1 MDYWESKELAY
12 VEKPKALKEWAS
24 AVKAL
29 EDGTQIFIMRK
40 GGIVEETRDF
50 QVESNDFFLYPTYE
64 HQRKELLKDN
74 YRHVIDETLVGW
86 SAQDEQVTI
95 RSYAR
100 MIEDIEISDGDLLN
114 RLYPF
119 HIWTENF
126 TDERL
131 KWKRKNPL
139 HLMLLR
145 VYKLAEPLHIP
156 IEQAYIGCKSWIEL
170 GAETPPESSLV
181 PVLSDEEFAAQ
192 VAEIKRTLS

>member
-1 MDYWESKELAY
+1 MD
-12 VEKPKALKEWAS
+12 KPKALKEWAS

-50 QVESNDFFLYPTYE
+50 QVVSNDFFLYPTYE
-64 HQRKELLKDN
+64 HQRKELLKEN
-74 YRHVIDETLVGW
+74 FREVMDETLAGW
-86 SAQDEQVTI
+86 SAQDEHVKI
-95 RSYAR
+95 SSYAR
-100 MIEDIEISDGDLLN
+100 MVEDIEISDGELLN
-114 RLYPF
+114 KLYPF

-126 TDERL
+126 TEERL

-156 IEQAYIGCKSWIEL
+156 IEKAYIGCKSWIEL
-170 GAETPPESSLV
+170 GAETPHESALI
-181 PVLSDEEFAAQ
+181 PVMSDEEFAAQ
-192 VAEIKRTLS
+192 IAEIKHALSQ

>member
-1 MDYWESKELAY
+1 M
-12 VEKPKALKEWAS
+12 EKPKALKEWAS
-24 AVKAL
+24 AIKAL

-64 HQRKELLKDN
+64 HQRKELLKEN
-74 YRHVIDETLVGW
+74 YRNVIDETLALW
-86 SAQDEQVTI
+86 SAQDDQVTI

-100 MIEDIEISDGDLLN
+100 MIEDIEISDGELLN
-114 RLYPF
+114 KLYPY

-126 TDERL
+126 TEERL

-156 IEQAYIGCKSWIEL
+156 IEEAYIGCKSWIAL

-181 PVLSDEEFAAQ
+181 PVLSDEDFAAQ
-192 VAEIKRTLS
+192 VAEIKQTLS